1 MYVFCRLLPIPGHP
15 FLTSSACLPS
25 TPPTVLAW
33 PTDVPWAPLR
43 HLSVRKEGR
52 KLTGNITLN
61 VNALALPAPQFP
73 QVSALLKKEA
83 YYAKHIFHCEIS
95 QATRW
100 SEDDVEGGKKTFSW
114 PGADFGCP
122 RVHCRPALQGH
133 EVVQLPPVT
142 DSLKCVSG
150 FFCGPLDNVEF
161 LCTVLPSH
169 YAECGPGISSSTSCP
184 GVLRT
189 PTTAPRSGHFFTS
202 RSQKWV

>member
-1 MYVFCRLLPIPGHP
+1 M
-15 FLTSSACLPS
+15 
-25 TPPTVLAW
+25 
-33 PTDVPWAPLR
+33 
-43 HLSVRKEGR
+43 
-52 KLTGNITLN
+52 
-61 VNALALPAPQFP
+61 
-73 QVSALLKKEA
+73 
-83 YYAKHIFHCEIS
+83 
-95 QATRW
+95 
-100 SEDDVEGGKKTFSW
+100 EGGKKTLCW

-150 FFCGPLDNVEF
+150 FFYGALDNVEF

-169 YAECGPGISSSTSCP
+169 HAECGPGISSSTSCP

-202 RSQKWV
+202 RSQKWVQKGRLLARGLLLRVMYKVTEGQPVELLECWTSALGPL